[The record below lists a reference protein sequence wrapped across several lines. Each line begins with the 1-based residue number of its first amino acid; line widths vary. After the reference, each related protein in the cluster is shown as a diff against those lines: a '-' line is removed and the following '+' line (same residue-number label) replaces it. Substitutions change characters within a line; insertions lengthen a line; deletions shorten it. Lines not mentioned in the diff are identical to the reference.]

1 MFEGLFKKGKEEN
14 VSKVEATVK
23 LDDIK
28 VVLSKL
34 VHELGEMQVKHTAP
48 TELTIIHK
56 VPTIRILVNT
66 EPAPGVDMKGHDEE
80 LDISIQERRA
90 ARAEELN
97 KILATQGEAIRAYR
111 QKCWDEY
118 LIADR
123 EGRKSEAL
131 MYKAKAEAIDDILT
145 IK

>member
-1 MFEGLFKKGKEEN
+1 MFEGLFKKKEEI

-28 VVLSKL
+28 VALSKL
-34 VHELGEMQVKHTAP
+34 VHELGDMQVKHTAP

-56 VPTIRILVNT
+56 VPTIRILVNAPEA
-66 EPAPGVDMKGHDEE
+66 EPAGYDEE
-80 LDISIQERRA
+80 TDLAIQADKAKKA
-90 ARAEELN
+90 AEINELL
-97 KILATQGEAIRAYR
+97 KTQGEAIRAYR

-123 EGRKSEAL
+123 EGRQSEA
-131 MYKAKAEAIDDILT
+131 MTFKAKAEAIDDILT